1 MSVNIRYPNIT
12 GGTEREQL
20 SQVKSYLYQLVEQLN
35 YALPTIGTGDGS
47 TQSASSGTHEVQGG
61 ELSYYE
67 LKSLIVHELQQ
78 IDAEVAK
85 AVDEALEKAIENGE
99 FNGVSPTVSVTEID
113 GGHRVTITDV
123 NGTQSFDVMDGED
136 GSGGGGV
143 SGEYLPLSG
152 GYMEGDIFMNSH
164 SLFFDDGSGSGPYI
178 TGYYDSDGV
187 PRLEILG
194 SDNDEAFQMGYL
206 ADPAYDGDA
215 VPKRYVDARTTD
227 YIVEQ
232 GTSGIWTYRKWN
244 SGKIELW
251 TNSHQFT
258 VSFTKSSIG
267 VYYATQSGIA
277 VPLVKTIEFASG
289 DCTKWHYVN
298 WASVTCNG
306 GTELGIRYYGLN
318 GNGDGGTIPFSMY
331 VIGTWK

>member
-20 SQVKSYLYQLVEQLN
+20 SQVKSYLHQLVEQLN

-47 TQSASSGTHEVQGG
+47 TQSAASDTHEVQGG

-123 NGTQSFDVMDGED
+123 NGTTSFDVMDGEA
-136 GSGGGGV
+136 GSGGGT
-143 SGEYLPLSG
+143 SGDYLPLEG
-152 GYMEGDIFMNSH
+152 GTMQGDIEM
-164 SLFFDDGSGSGPYI
+164 DGRCIYFGPSDENIPYI
-178 TGYYDSDGV
+178 TGASDADGM
-187 PRLEILG
+187 PYLEILG
-194 SDNDEAFQMGYL
+194 RDNDDPIRIGAI
-206 ADPAYDGDA
+206 ADPVNDRDA
-215 VPKRYVDARTTD
+215 VPKTYVDNFAADR
-227 YIVEQ
+227 IVEQ

-244 SGKIELW
+244 SGKIEMW
-251 TNSHQFT
+251 TNSHQFP